1 MENLLVPY
9 QAVPHFSCTHAL
21 VFAPH
26 PDDEVF
32 GCGGAIMR
40 HVEQEIP
47 VTVIIV
53 TDGAFGLDA
62 EESSAYILQR
72 QQESIAAAEI
82 LGYGT
87 PQFWKY
93 SDRQVTYSEKFVQEI
108 LKTIQDSKAD
118 LIYAPS
124 VFEMHPDHRA
134 IGMAVVEAVRRIGKD
149 THIALY
155 EIGMPMRPNSLLDIT
170 DLIER
175 KAAAMSC
182 FTSQNTRQ
190 RYDLHIAAL
199 NRYRSYTL
207 PASITAAEAYIL
219 LSAEELTQDPLKLY
233 QSEYSRQKAL
243 GLVLDDQDIP
253 LVSII
258 VRNSNRP
265 TLSET
270 LDSVALQ
277 TYPKIE
283 VVLVNAKGATHSDVG
298 EWCGNF
304 PIRLIDSHEPLPR
317 SRAANV
323 GLKAAHGKYL
333 IFLDDDD
340 WLKADHINNLVQA
353 IETHPHIK
361 VVYSSAACVD
371 ENNNPLPNKFGQPF
385 DATRLLAGNYI
396 PIHTALFSRELI
408 NIGCLIDESLDAYED
423 WDFWIQASTFTNF
436 LHIDKVTATYR
447 INPYLGSAIHTDNKL
462 IESTTLNIY
471 QKWLPRLNNRQLIE
485 LMASVRSNQAR
496 GDQLKEHEKQY
507 QLLLTNSQQQLEHQ
521 LTQHQQQVNEQSHL
535 LNELQE
541 ELQELTK
548 CLNEKENLISSLN
561 ATIKEING
569 STSWKITQPMRWF
582 VLRSRKLYE
591 IYRKFREL
599 TVLYGG
605 TKPVFHK
612 MWSILRKEGLSGLS
626 NRFSRIFSS
635 HNNKIH
641 STPYQEWIEKFDY
654 MNDELR
660 NKMRNRTENFAYQPC
675 ISIIMP
681 TYNSNIDW
689 LTEAIESVRKQ
700 IYPHWELCIADDA
713 STDKAVQRI
722 LQQYEQSDSRI
733 KVIYRSQNGHISA
746 ASNSA
751 LQLATGEWIALLDHD
766 DLLSEHALFWVV
778 DTLQN
783 NQSVQLIY
791 SDEDKIDEHGKRTNP
806 YFKPDWNRQLF
817 YAQNYIC
824 HLCVFRNNILKK
836 INGFQIGL
844 EGSQDYDLIL
854 RYLEHVDFKKIY
866 HIPRILYH
874 WRVHNNSTAFSSSTK
889 PYAILSGEKALNNHF
904 KRQKIFATS
913 EYIGYGYRT
922 HYSLPS
928 EPPLVSLIIPTKNG
942 FSLLSQCIES
952 ILRKTTYQN
961 YEILVIDNNS
971 DDKKTLSYLQKLNDE
986 NDNITIIRDKRP
998 FNYSALNNEAV
1009 KLANGEIL
1017 GLLNNDVE
1025 VISPEWLS
1033 EMVAI
1038 ALQPGIG
1045 ATGARLW
1052 YPNDTLQHG
1061 GIIIGIGGVA
1071 GHSHKDMPRNEH
1083 GYFCRASLTQNF
1095 SAVTAACLVI
1105 RKSIFNEVGGLN
1117 ENDLKIAFN
1126 DVDFCLRVQ
1135 EAGYSN
1141 VWTPFAELYHH
1152 ESATR
1157 GYENTPEKKERF
1169 AREVEYMQRRWQTAT
1184 YSDPAY
1190 NVNLTL
1196 IYEDFS
1202 LADYPRLDL

>member
-9 QAVPHFSCTHAL
+9 QAVPYFSCTHAL

-53 TDGAFGLDA
+53 TDGAFGVNT
-62 EESSAYILQR
+62 EESSDYILLR

-93 SDRQVTYSEKFVQEI
+93 SDRQITYSEKFVQEI

-134 IGMAVVEAVRRIGKD
+134 IGMAVVEAIRRIGKD
-149 THIALY
+149 TQIALY
-155 EIGMPMRPNSLLDIT
+155 EIGMPMRPNKLLDIT
-170 DLIER
+170 NLIER

-340 WLKADHINNLVQA
+340 WLTADHINNLVQA

-485 LMASVRSNQAR
+485 LMAAVRSNQAR

-541 ELQELTK
+541 LTK
-548 CLNEKENLISSLN
+548 CLTEKENLILSLN

-599 TVLYGG
+599 TVHYGG

-612 MWSILRKEGLSGLS
+612 IWSILRKEGLSGLS
-626 NRFSRIFSS
+626 NRFLRIFSS

-766 DLLSEHALFWVV
+766 DSLSEHALFWVV
-778 DTLQN
+778 DSLQN
-783 NQSVQLIY
+783 KPNIQLIY
-791 SDEDKIDEHGKRTNP
+791 SDEDKIDEQSNRTDP
-806 YFKPDWNRQLF
+806 YFKPDWNKELF
-817 YAQNYIC
+817 YSQNMFS
-824 HLCVFRNNILKK
+824 HLGVYNAALIKEIGGFRI
-836 INGFQIGL
+836 GF
-844 EGSQDYDLIL
+844 EGSQDHDLAL
-854 RYLEHVDFKKIY
+854 RCVERVNALQIH

-874 WRVHNNSTAFSSSTK
+874 WRVHASSTALSADSK
-889 PYAILSGEKALNNHF
+889 PYAMIAGEKALNEHF

-952 ILRKTTYQN
+952 ILRKPL
-961 YEILVIDNNS
+961 I
-971 DDKKTLSYLQKLNDE
+971 KT
-986 NDNITIIRDKRP
+986 
-998 FNYSALNNEAV
+998 
-1009 KLANGEIL
+1009 
-1017 GLLNNDVE
+1017 
-1025 VISPEWLS
+1025 
-1033 EMVAI
+1033 M
-1038 ALQPGIG
+1038 
-1045 ATGARLW
+1045 
-1052 YPNDTLQHG
+1052 
-1061 GIIIGIGGVA
+1061 
-1071 GHSHKDMPRNEH
+1071 
-1083 GYFCRASLTQNF
+1083 
-1095 SAVTAACLVI
+1095 
-1105 RKSIFNEVGGLN
+1105 KS
-1117 ENDLKIAFN
+1117 
-1126 DVDFCLRVQ
+1126 
-1135 EAGYSN
+1135 
-1141 VWTPFAELYHH
+1141 
-1152 ESATR
+1152 
-1157 GYENTPEKKERF
+1157 
-1169 AREVEYMQRRWQTAT
+1169 
-1184 YSDPAY
+1184 
-1190 NVNLTL
+1190 
-1196 IYEDFS
+1196 
-1202 LADYPRLDL
+1202 

>member
-9 QAVPHFSCTHAL
+9 QAVPYFSCTHAL

-53 TDGAFGLDA
+53 TDGAFGVNT
-62 EESSAYILQR
+62 EESSDYILLR

-93 SDRQVTYSEKFVQEI
+93 SDRQITYSEKFVQEI

-134 IGMAVVEAVRRIGKD
+134 IGMAVVEAIRRIGKD
-149 THIALY
+149 TQIALY
-155 EIGMPMRPNSLLDIT
+155 EIGMPMRPNKLLDIT
-170 DLIER
+170 NLIER

-340 WLKADHINNLVQA
+340 WLTADHINNLVQA

-485 LMASVRSNQAR
+485 LMAAVRSNQAR

-541 ELQELTK
+541 LTK
-548 CLNEKENLISSLN
+548 CLTEKENLILSLN

-599 TVLYGG
+599 TVHYGG

-612 MWSILRKEGLSGLS
+612 IWSILRKEGLSGLS
-626 NRFSRIFSS
+626 NRFLRIFSS

-766 DLLSEHALFWVV
+766 DSLSEHALFWVV
-778 DTLQN
+778 DSLQN
-783 NQSVQLIY
+783 KPNIQLIY
-791 SDEDKIDEHGKRTNP
+791 SDEDKIDEQSNRTDP
-806 YFKPDWNRQLF
+806 YFKPDWNKELF
-817 YAQNYIC
+817 YSQNMFS
-824 HLCVFRNNILKK
+824 HLGVYNAALIKEIGGFRI
-836 INGFQIGL
+836 GF
-844 EGSQDYDLIL
+844 EGSQDHDLAL
-854 RYLEHVDFKKIY
+854 RCVERVNALQIH

-874 WRVHNNSTAFSSSTK
+874 WRVHASSTALSADSK
-889 PYAILSGEKALNNHF
+889 PYAMIAGEKALNEHF

-986 NDNITIIRDKRP
+986 NDNITIIRDERP

-1045 ATGARLW
+1045 AIGARLW
-1052 YPNDTLQHG
+1052 YPDNTLQHG
-1061 GIIIGIGGVA
+1061 GIIIGLGESQDIPIGA
-1071 GHSHKDMPRNEH
+1071 CH
-1083 GYFCRASLTQNF
+1083 
-1095 SAVTAACLVI
+1095 VTNMDILPELV
-1105 RKSIFNEVGGLN
+1105 
-1117 ENDLKIAFN
+1117 
-1126 DVDFCLRVQ
+1126 
-1135 EAGYSN
+1135 
-1141 VWTPFAELYHH
+1141 
-1152 ESATR
+1152 
-1157 GYENTPEKKERF
+1157 
-1169 AREVEYMQRRWQTAT
+1169 
-1184 YSDPAY
+1184 
-1190 NVNLTL
+1190 
-1196 IYEDFS
+1196 
-1202 LADYPRLDL
+1202 